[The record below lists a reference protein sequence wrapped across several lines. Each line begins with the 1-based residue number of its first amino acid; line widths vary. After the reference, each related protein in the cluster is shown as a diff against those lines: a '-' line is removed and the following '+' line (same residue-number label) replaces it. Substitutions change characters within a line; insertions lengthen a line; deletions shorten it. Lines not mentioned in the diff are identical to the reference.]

1 MTDRCRIS
9 IRTTMSA
16 AASGRLCHCHNLC
29 CCCSCLCDVFWFF
42 QLRFSSVCLPC
53 EIRRNNATGSGGG
66 VWTLSKRNKK
76 NSAIRSTVTIC
87 PFSTVPT
94 DGHSHRS
101 AATTATV
108 TATAAEAEAAFSRV
122 VITSGRA
129 HLCVCVW
136 LWKFACVCV
145 CVWLKLLSQSPI
157 AREREREKFN
167 DFLPIVTAKRSR
179 RTTKNCNNC
188 NKTKH

>member
-1 MTDRCRIS
+1 MLINW
-9 IRTTMSA
+9 RTVAAFQFARQCPQQQVVVSVTVTTSA
-16 AASGRLCHCHNLC
+16 AAARVSAMCFDF
-29 CCCSCLCDVFWFF
+29 SYWDFW
-42 QLRFSSVCLPC
+42 VCLPC

-101 AATTATV
+101 AATV

-157 AREREREKFN
+157 ARERERKIN